1 MKAEKQLSP
10 VAELDGKKRP
20 LIAIA
25 ASFLFFVC
33 ISLVAVQGWSIYSA
47 RETQLAQSAASTANM
62 ARAVADHADSTI
74 ELVDTILAGVVES
87 VAHDGVTG
95 YGERLHL
102 HLIDHVS
109 RTPSLQGMYIYDA
122 KGNWA
127 LHSLRDPVPALN
139 NADREYF
146 IYHETHKDKLAHVGA
161 PVRSRA
167 TDAWVLPVSRRLEN
181 KDGSFAGVALATVQ
195 LGFFRTFYDS
205 FDIGTHGN
213 ITIATD
219 KGELVMRRPYR
230 QEAIGTSI
238 AREPL
243 FKLGR
248 ADATPGTTAIP
259 VDMDAADRL
268 YSYRHLRRYPLFVAV
283 GLSTDETLVNWWANA
298 YLSTAWVVILLL
310 ILCWMGVR
318 LFRQVTLR
326 DQLEEQLRNAQLAL
340 VTKNRSLKLLARNDG
355 LTGIANRR
363 LFDARLDAEF
373 NRATRDGTSL
383 ALVLLDV
390 DFFKKYNDH
399 YGHPAGDACLQF
411 IGQCIRTG
419 RRRAGNLAAR
429 VGGEEFAILLPNTD
443 LYGAIVVAEAVRR
456 SIATAGR
463 EHAANPAGIVTISC
477 GVHALVPERGMD
489 SKQLVE
495 AADKALYLAKSTGR
509 NRVCPDAPAASSR
522 RERAS
527 VLGD

>member
-10 VAELDGKKRP
+10 VTELDGKKRP

-25 ASFLFFVC
+25 ASFLFVVC

-62 ARAVADHADSTI
+62 ARALADHADSTI

-87 VAHDGVTG
+87 VEHDGITH

-127 LHSLRDPVPALN
+127 LHSLRDPVPVFN

-146 IYHETHKDKLAHVGA
+146 IYHKTHKDKLAHVGA
-161 PVRSRA
+161 PVRSRS
-167 TDAWVLPVSRRLEN
+167 TDTWVLPVSRRLEN
-181 KDGSFAGVALATVQ
+181 KDGSFAGVALATIQ
-195 LGFFRTFYDS
+195 LSFFRTFYDS
-205 FDIGTHGN
+205 FDIGNYGT
-213 ITIATD
+213 ITLSTD
-219 KGELVMRRPYR
+219 TGALVMRRPFQ
-230 QEAIGTSI
+230 QEQMGRSI
-238 AREPL
+238 ATEPL
-243 FKLGR
+243 FKQWRERGTLGS
-248 ADATPGTTAIP
+248 AAVP
-259 VDMDAADRL
+259 VDMDAAERM
-268 YSYRHLRRYPLFVAV
+268 YTYRNLRRYPLFVAV
-283 GLSTDETLVNWWANA
+283 GLSTDETLANWWANA

-310 ILCWMGVR
+310 ILCWMGLR

-326 DQLEEQLRNAQLAL
+326 DELEEQLRNAQLAL

-456 SIATAGR
+456 SIVTAGR

-477 GVHALVPERGMD
+477 GVHALVPSRDMD

>member
-74 ELVDTILAGVVES
+74 ELVDTILAGVVDS
-87 VAHDGVTG
+87 VEHEGITH

-102 HLIDHVS
+102 QLVDRVS

-146 IYHETHKDKLAHVGA
+146 IYHQTHKDKLAHVGA
-161 PVRSRA
+161 PVRSRT
-167 TDAWVLPVSRRLEN
+167 TDAWVLPISRRLDN

-195 LGFFRTFYDS
+195 LSYFRTFYDS
-205 FDIGTHGN
+205 FDIGARGN
-213 ITIATD
+213 ISIATD
-219 KGELVMRRPYR
+219 QGALVMRRPYA
-230 QEAIGTSI
+230 QATIGTSI

-248 ADATPGTTAIP
+248 HGAAPGTIAIP
-259 VDMDAADRL
+259 VDMDGADRL
-268 YSYRHLRRYPLFVAV
+268 YSFRHLRRYPLFVAV
-283 GLSTDETLVNWWANA
+283 GLSTDETLSNWWANA

-326 DQLEEQLRNAQLAL
+326 DELEEQLRNAQLAL

-373 NRATRDGTSL
+373 SRATRDGTSL

-477 GVHALVPERGMD
+477 GVHALVPARGMETR
-489 SKQLVE
+489 QLVE